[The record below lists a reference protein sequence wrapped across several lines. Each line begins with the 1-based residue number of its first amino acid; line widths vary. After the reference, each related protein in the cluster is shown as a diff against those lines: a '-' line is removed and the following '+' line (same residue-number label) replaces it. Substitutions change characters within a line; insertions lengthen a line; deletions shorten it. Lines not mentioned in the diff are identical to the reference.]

1 MRGRE
6 DQEGV
11 FGNLSL
17 FSLVFSAFI
26 YFSLLLKIRLD
37 EWLSSEVGGFQF
49 PENLFSVS
57 LRSLNCLSGCNL
69 KVKWEQWPPPP

>member
-6 DQEGV
+6 GQEGV

-26 YFSLLLKIRLD
+26 YLFFSLLLKIRLD

-57 LRSLNCLSGCNL
+57 LWSLNCLSG
-69 KVKWEQWPPPP
+69 